1 MSLLRVA
8 RRLLPALFTSVGF
21 VSLIACGET
30 AKPSAA
36 TGSADPTDVARWEA
50 TAARVTITRDR
61 WGIPHVRGASD
72 PDAVFGALYAQ
83 AEDDFNRIEVNYLNA
98 MGRLAEAEGESAVWS
113 DLRMKLFVH
122 PDSMRARY
130 EASPD
135 SLKRLMNAF
144 ADGLNYFL
152 YTHPDVKPRVLTR
165 FEPWMALT
173 FSEGSIGGDI
183 ESIGLR
189 GLREFYDGRNPMP
202 ATEPRPIALVEPMP
216 RAVEPGGSNGFAIA
230 PSKSATGHA
239 LLLINPHT
247 SFFFRAELQ
256 LTSDEGLNAYGAS
269 TWGQFFI
276 YQGFNDR
283 AGWMHT
289 SSGADAIDE
298 YAETVT
304 ERGDTIT
311 YRYDGE
317 ERTIVRERIA
327 VPFRDGD
334 SMHTREFTVYRTHH
348 GPVVRTDEDG
358 RWITVK
364 LMQEPVKA
372 LTQSWWRTKARN
384 LREFRATMDLHTN
397 SSNNTI
403 YADADGTIAYF
414 HANFVPRRAS
424 GHDWE
429 RTVDGSTS
437 ATEWQGLHTVDE
449 SPLFINPPTGWLQN
463 TNNWPFSAI
472 GAASPKPTA
481 FPAYMDYF
489 GENPRGIH
497 AVRVL
502 ENRSAFTLDTLIAV
516 AYDNELT
523 AFESLFPPL
532 FRDYDALPAS
542 DARKAKLAAPI
553 AALRAWD
560 RRYALESAPTSVAI
574 YWGENLWRTVN
585 RAASA
590 ARVNT
595 YAYMEQRASRDERLD
610 ALAEA
615 VDTLTAHFGRWET
628 PWGEINRFQRLTGD
642 IVQPFNDSAP
652 SVPVPFASSRWGSLA
667 AFGAATFNG
676 TKRLYGTRGN
686 SFVAVVE
693 FGPRVR
699 AKAVVA
705 GGQHGNPANPH
716 FADQA
721 EMYAR
726 GEFRDVYFW
735 PEDLE
740 QAVERRYRPGE
751 R

>member
-1 MSLLRVA
+1 MLRPFA
-8 RRLLPALFTSVGF
+8 RRRALLPVLLVLFT
-21 VSLIACGET
+21 ACRGGT
-30 AKPSAA
+30 DTPTR
-36 TGSADPTDVARWEA
+36 TGADPAEVARWEA

-61 WGIPHVRGASD
+61 WGIPHVRGQSD
-72 PDAVFGALYAQ
+72 ADAVFGALYAQ

-98 MGRLAEAEGESAVWS
+98 MGRLAEADGESAIWS
-113 DLRMKLFVH
+113 DLRMKLFIH
-122 PDSMRARY
+122 PDSMRQRY
-130 EASPD
+130 AASPD
-135 SLKRLMNAF
+135 SLRRLMDAF

-152 YTHPDVKPRVLTR
+152 HTHPEVRPRVLTR

-183 ESIGLR
+183 ESIN
-189 GLREFYDGRNPMP
+189 LRELRAFYDGRNPVP
-202 ATEPRPIALVEPMP
+202 AGVLRPVALADLAEPVD
-216 RAVEPGGSNGFAIA
+216 RAVEPSGSNGFAIA
-230 PSKSATGHA
+230 PAKSASGHA

-256 LTSDEGLNAYGAS
+256 MTSDEGLNAYGAS

-276 YQGFNDR
+276 YQGFNER

-298 YAETVT
+298 YVEQVT
-304 ERGDTIT
+304 EAGDQVT

-317 ERTIVRERIA
+317 ARPVGRERIT
-327 VPFRDGD
+327 VPYRVGDTLLTRD
-334 SMHTREFTVYRTHH
+334 FTVYRTHH
-348 GPVVRTDEDG
+348 GPVVRTDDEG

-372 LTQSWWRTKARN
+372 LTQSYWRTKART
-384 LREFRATMDLHTN
+384 LAEFRATMDLHTN
-397 SSNNTI
+397 SSNNTV
-403 YADADGTIAYF
+403 YADADGTIAFF
-414 HANFVPRRAS
+414 HANFVPRRDPRF
-424 GHDWE
+424 DWE
-429 RTVDGSTS
+429 RPVDGSTS

-472 GAASPKPTA
+472 GAASPKPSA
-481 FPAYMDYF
+481 YPRYMDYF

-502 ENRSAFTLDTLIAV
+502 QDRSAFTLDSLILV
-516 AYDNELT
+516 AYDPELT
-523 AFESLFPPL
+523 AFETLFPPL
-532 FRDYDALPAS
+532 FRDYDALPAT
-542 DARKAKLAAPI
+542 DPRKATLAAPI

-574 YWGENLWRTVN
+574 YWGENLWRAVS
-585 RAASA
+585 RDAAA
-590 ARVNT
+590 ARMNT
-595 YAYMEQRASRDERLD
+595 YTYMEQRASRDARLE
-610 ALAEA
+610 ALVQA
-615 VDTLTAHFGRWET
+615 VDTLTAHFGRWDT

-676 TKRLYGTRGN
+676 TRRLYGTRGN

-705 GGQHGNPANPH
+705 GGQHGDPANAH
-716 FADQA
+716 FNDQA

-735 PEDLE
+735 PEELDA
-740 QAVERRYRPGE
+740 AVERRYVPG
-751 R
+751 RR

>member
-1 MSLLRVA
+1 MHAASWIRPLRLVVVLGLGLLA
-8 RRLLPALFTSVGF
+8 ACGDGTTSSVGA
-21 VSLIACGET
+21 SR
-30 AKPSAA
+30 
-36 TGSADPTDVARWEA
+36 TGADPAEVARWEA
-50 TAARVTITRDR
+50 TAERVTITRDR
-61 WGIPHVRGASD
+61 WGVPHVRGAT
-72 PDAVFGALYAQ
+72 DADVVFGAMYAQ

-113 DLRMKLFVH
+113 DLRMKLFIN
-122 PDSMRARY
+122 PDSMQARY
-130 EASPD
+130 AASPD
-135 SLKRLMNAF
+135 SLRRLMDAF

-152 YTHPDVKPRVLTR
+152 HTHAEVTPRVLTR

-183 ESIGLR
+183 ESINLR
-189 GLREFYDGRNPMP
+189 ALRAFYDARNPMP
-202 ATEPRPIALVEPMP
+202 AGEMRAVALAEPTPV
-216 RAVEPGGSNGFAIA
+216 AVEPSGSNGFAIA
-230 PSKSATGHA
+230 PSKSASGHA

-256 LTSDEGLNAYGAS
+256 MTSDEGLNAYGAS

-276 YQGFNDR
+276 YQGFNER
-283 AGWMHT
+283 VGWMHT

-298 YAETVT
+298 YAEAVT

-311 YRYDGE
+311 YGFDGE
-317 ERTIVRERIA
+317 ERPIVRDRIA
-327 VPFRDGD
+327 VPYRAGD
-334 SMHTREFTVYRTHH
+334 TVLTREFTVYRTHH
-348 GPVVRTDEDG
+348 GPVVREDDEG
-358 RWITVK
+358 RWVTVK

-372 LTQSWWRTKARN
+372 LTQSYWRTKARN
-384 LREFRATMDLHTN
+384 LADFRATMDLHTN

-414 HANFVPRRAS
+414 HANFVPRRNPRY
-424 GHDWE
+424 DWE
-429 RTVDGSTS
+429 RAVDGSTS
-437 ATEWQGLHTVDE
+437 ATEWQGVHTVDE
-449 SPLFINPPTGWLQN
+449 SPLIINPSTGWLQN
-463 TNNWPFSAI
+463 TNNWPYSAI
-472 GAASPKPTA
+472 GAASPSPRDY
-481 FPAYMDYF
+481 PGYMDYV

-502 ENRSAFTLDTLIAV
+502 QDRSAFTLDTLITV
-516 AYDNELT
+516 AYDSELT
-523 AFESLFPPL
+523 AFETLFPPL

-542 DARKAKLAAPI
+542 DARKAKLAEPI

-574 YWGENLWRTVN
+574 YWGENLWRATS
-585 RAASA
+585 RAAA
-590 ARVNT
+590 DARVST
-595 YAYMEQRASRDERLD
+595 YAWMERRATRDDRID
-610 ALAEA
+610 ALVAA
-615 VDTLTAHFGRWET
+615 VDTLTAHFGRWDT

-642 IVQPFNDSAP
+642 IVQPFSDTAP
-652 SVPVPFASSRWGSLA
+652 SIPVPFASSRWGSLA

-705 GGQHGNPANPH
+705 GGQHGDPANPH
-716 FADQA
+716 FDDQA

-726 GEFRDVYFW
+726 GEFRDVLFW
-735 PEDLE
+735 PEELE
-740 QAVERRYRPGE
+740 SAVERRYKPGA